1 MRATW
6 YYRKCQAMHFKM
18 QLDLANFEASTTPI
32 FWQLCFWI
40 WCVWEIV
47 HASIYWHISSEQYN
61 WVFSLAF
68 EINVWKH
75 IDTFCISES
84 VFLFY
89 IIESNKGFLRRV
101 QKMCNWN
108 FESNNKKYCV
118 LDNNVLK
125 TTTILPFLVLGS
137 IMNY

>member
-1 MRATW
+1 MAHFDN
-6 YYRKCQAMHFKM
+6 YRKCQAMHFKM

-84 VFLFY
+84 AFLCY
-89 IIESNKGFLRRV
+89 IIESNKGFWEEFKTCVIEILN
-101 QKMCNWN
+101 QTA
-108 FESNNKKYCV
+108 KKYCV
-118 LDNNVLK
+118 VDNNVLK